1 MTYWVATILF
11 ALLAML
17 AAQAAD
23 YMEAF
28 PPAERVRKPLRP
40 APASWRGW
48 NGPLEAATGDSGR

>member
-28 PPAERVRKPLRP
+28 PPAERV
-40 APASWRGW
+40 
-48 NGPLEAATGDSGR
+48 